1 MKLLSTQ
8 PNRSLIRYQQPTYI
22 FGERERERNKLAR
35 TNRHLWIRFF
45 VSPNGRFPSAQR
57 LDLPGDEPA
66 PPARLRRGRRRH
78 GPGPRQRDRV
88 FVLLLHVPAPG
99 SFRRLPE
106 RGPAP
111 DPGPGRP
118 RLVVAASRDGD
129 GEGARDSALAVDEA
143 VPAAERADGGGGGR
157 GGRAGAGPRARAV
170 GAEPEEAVAEAVRAH
185 AAARQGRVPPAAPV
199 VAGHRR

>member
-1 MKLLSTQ
+1 MDGSSGANN
-8 PNRSLIRYQQPTYI
+8 PPT
-22 FGERERERNKLAR
+22 FLQRERNGNKLTR

-45 VSPNGRFPSAQR
+45 VSPNGRIPSAQR
-57 LDLPGDEPA
+57 LDLTGDEPA
-66 PPARLRRGRRRH
+66 PPARLRRALRLGRRRH
-78 GPGPRQRDRV
+78 GPGPRQRNRV
-88 FVLLLHVPAPG
+88 FVLLLHVPAPC

-111 DPGPGRP
+111 NPGLG
-118 RLVVAASRDGD
+118 RLVDAASGDGDGD
-129 GEGARDSALAVDEA
+129 GEGARDAALAIDEA
-143 VPAAERADGGGGGR
+143 VRAAERAAGGDGG
-157 GGRAGAGPRARAV
+157 GGRAGARPRARAV

>member
-1 MKLLSTQ
+1 LQ
-8 PNRSLIRYQQPTYI
+8 
-22 FGERERERNKLAR
+22 RERNGNKLTR

-45 VSPNGRFPSAQR
+45 VSPNGRIPSAQR
-57 LDLPGDEPA
+57 LDLTGDEPA
-66 PPARLRRGRRRH
+66 PPARLPRALRLGRRRH

-88 FVLLLHVPAPG
+88 FVLLLHVPAPC

-111 DPGPGRP
+111 NPGLGRP
-118 RLVVAASRDGD
+118 RQVDATSGDGDGD
-129 GEGARDSALAVDEA
+129 GEGARDAALAIDEA
-143 VPAAERADGGGGGR
+143 VRAAERAAGGDGGGGR
-157 GGRAGAGPRARAV
+157 GGRAGARPRARAV